1 MNRFASNPINR
12 RQVALFRPTLEE
24 SIGLDHPVRLYDEI
38 LANCRWAS
46 WESQYCLAA
55 GQPPI
60 HPQIMASI
68 ILYGLGRGIRS
79 SRVLEYMCCNSMDY
93 IWLAQG
99 HQPDHSTFCKFR
111 NQFDKELKELF
122 RQIAQVAIDMKLA
135 SLAIVGLDGSRI
147 RANSSRHSTASEKT
161 IEENLKEIDTQIE
174 KIFAEIDQN
183 DTKGQDL
190 FGQGSPSKLPAE
202 LSDLK
207 SRQERL
213 NKALEAVKKK
223 TNKADKAKKANKTD
237 KADSKSK
244 KTPHVPVADPE
255 STILPNKEG
264 GYAPNYTV
272 FATTESNS
280 GFIMDAEV
288 IIGGDE
294 SRQTLETVDRI
305 EESFDEKPEILT
317 ADTAFSSGENL
328 AGLEERDVVA
338 YMPQFN
344 RPDQK
349 DNPANREDPTKPVP
363 SEAWDKLPRDTQSKK
378 LHRMAFVFDETANC
392 YYCPMGRT
400 LDYRG
405 PHSKPRKN
413 GTALYEMYRCQDC
426 SDCPLSEQCRNGQ
439 KLQRTIY
446 REDHEPLREAMDVRM
461 ASETGKKIYRQRNW
475 IAETPFAIIK
485 ALMNLRQFLTR
496 GIDKVRTEWLW
507 TCTSFNLAKLVRLI
521 AALRAETAKNAG

>member
-1 MNRFASNPINR
+1 MQMNRFASNPIDR
-12 RQVALFRPTLEE
+12 RQVTLFRPTLEE
-24 SIGLDHPVRLYDEI
+24 SIELDHPVRLYDEI
-38 LANCRWAS
+38 LANCQWAS

-79 SRVLEYMCCNSMDY
+79 SRVLEYMCYNSMDY

-99 HQPDHSTFCKFR
+99 HRPDHSTFCKFR
-111 NQFDKELKELF
+111 NQFDKELKGLF

-147 RANSSRHSTASEKT
+147 RANSSRHSTASQKT

-183 DTKGQDL
+183 DTHGQDL

-202 LSDLK
+202 LADLK

-223 TNKADKAKKANKTD
+223 TD
-237 KADSKSK
+237 KADGKSK
-244 KTPHVPVADPE
+244 KTPHVPVTDPE
-255 STILPNKEG
+255 ATILPNKEG

-305 EESFDEKPEILT
+305 EESFGEKPEILT
-317 ADTAFSSGENL
+317 ADRAFSSGENL

-344 RPDQK
+344 RPDQTN
-349 DNPANREDPTKPVP
+349 NPANREDPSEPVP

-392 YYCPMGRT
+392 YYCPMGRKLNHIGKHT
-400 LDYRG
+400 
-405 PHSKPRKN
+405 KPRKHGN
-413 GTALYEMYRCQDC
+413 AAYQAYRSNDC
-426 SDCPLSEQCRNGQ
+426 SKCELSEQCLNGK
-439 KLQRTIY
+439 KLPRSVC
-446 REDHEPLREAMDVRM
+446 REQHEELREAMDVRM
-461 ASETGKKIYRQRNW
+461 ASAAGKKIYRQRNW

-485 ALMNLRQFLTR
+485 DIMNVRQFLTR
-496 GIDKVRTEWLW
+496 EINKVRTEWLW
-507 TCTSFNLAKLVRLI
+507 TCTSFNLAKLVRLV